1 MSIACL
7 LFCSATL
14 AALLRSCRIVCPA
27 LSSRSTQQAPRF
39 LRRKRIGLQILTYK
53 QPWRG
58 PQLVPVT
65 TYFNK
70 GHW

>member
-27 LSSRSTQQAPRF
+27 LSSRSTPAGAVFFEAEAIWTTDSELISSHGEAPN
-39 LRRKRIGLQILTYK
+39 LYPSTY
-53 QPWRG
+53 
-58 PQLVPVT
+58 L
-65 TYFNK
+65 NK
-70 GHW
+70 AHW